1 MARVKEFNEAEA
13 LDRAVQLFW
22 KKGFTDTSMDDLV
35 NETGVSRYGIYGTF
49 GNKQEFFKAVLSR
62 YWEFLKHELQRE
74 LRKPDASLPEIKTY
88 LGKLIKM
95 VSSKRGSLGCL
106 VCNTATEIT
115 PHDDDAR
122 KAVHE
127 CFDDLARVFKA
138 ALENA
143 KAKGEVAK
151 TMDTEA
157 TATYLTG
164 VLQGVSVMARAQ
176 WGIKRIEQFIKIAL
190 KTLD

>member
-49 GNKQEFFKAVLSR
+49 GNKQEFFRAVLSR
-62 YWEFLKHELQRE
+62 YWELITHKLQSE
-74 LRKPDASLPEIKTY
+74 LRKPDASLPEIKAY
-88 LGKLIKM
+88 FGKLLKIA
-95 VSSKRGSLGCL
+95 SAERGLGCL
-106 VCNTATEIT
+106 VCNTATEVT
-115 PHDDDAR
+115 PHDEDAR
-122 KAVHE
+122 KAVHAF
-127 CFDDLARVFKA
+127 FDDLSGAFKS

-143 KAKGEVAK
+143 RAKGEVAK
-151 TMDTEA
+151 TLDIEA

-164 VLQGVSVMARAQ
+164 VLQGTSVMARAQ
-176 WGIKRIEQFIKIAL
+176 WGKQRIDQFIKIAL